1 MTGTKVD
8 RLELERMLDK
18 LGLRNMVG
26 VGNFFSVGK
35 RYEGFD
41 QSDKLL

>member
-8 RLELERMLDK
+8 HLELERMLDK
-18 LGLRNMVG
+18 LGLGNMFG